1 MDEAVFPASERL
13 RALALHALEE
23 GLEGVAPFLKAMD
36 ARGRWL
42 HFGLGE
48 EDPERALTRAEH
60 IINDPEREVEAYAI
74 TLDCALE
81 VGGERTEGVR
91 VEAGERGRDGG
102 LVLLQRY
109 VRRAGREPLERLG
122 QPEVWDE
129 QASTRFSPVP
139 VAFLRCGFSQ
149 EEWRAL
155 YEAPHRA
162 FLCVASAGG
171 EVRPGAREAFERAL
185 LEDVDSL
192 SPLVRQVCGEALRQR
207 ERNEARAWEEPLAL
221 EPLGG
226 LCARVSR
233 RLGLG
238 ESRRLKGC
246 LMGVGWRVARASS
259 GVRGWLGGVR
269 PRERQAL
276 ETLAVALGL
285 PSADAGR

>member
-13 RALALHALEE
+13 RVLALNALEE
-23 GLEGVAPFLKAMD
+23 GLEGVAPFLEALD
-36 ARGRWL
+36 ARGKRL
-42 HFGLGE
+42 RFGLGE
-48 EDPERALTRAEH
+48 EDTERALARAEH

-74 TLDCALE
+74 ALDCALE
-81 VGGERTEGVR
+81 IGGERTEGVR

-102 LVLLQRY
+102 LVLVQRY
-109 VRRAGREPLERLG
+109 VRRAGPRALERLG

-139 VAFLRCGFSQ
+139 LAFLRCGFS
-149 EEWRAL
+149 EAEWRAL

-162 FLCVASAGG
+162 FLCVARAGG
-171 EVRPGAREAFERAL
+171 EVRPGARRAFQRAL
-185 LEDVDSL
+185 LADVDSR
-192 SPLVRQVCGEALRQR
+192 SPLVRQVCGEALRQH

-221 EPLGG
+221 ESLGG
-226 LCARVSR
+226 LCARVSG

-238 ESRRLKGC
+238 ESLRLRGC
-246 LMGVGWRVARASS
+246 LMEVGWRVAKASS

-276 ETLAVALGL
+276 ERLAVALGL